1 MSKLSSLSSSSSSL
15 SSLGTLNSLKFDNS
29 FYDRLPA
36 DPVIDNNSRLVN
48 AACYSKV
55 SPMPFP
61 KAALVA
67 YSRDLAMELGLNP
80 SECLTQA
87 FVEVFSGTRLLPGM
101 RPFAACY
108 GGHQFGNW
116 AGQLGDGRAINLGEV
131 IGKNGRRWS
140 LQLKGAGPT
149 PYSRNADGF
158 AVLRS
163 SIREFL
169 CSEAM
174 YYLRVPTT
182 RALSLLTTGT
192 QVERDMFYD
201 GHSSME
207 PGAIVCRVAP
217 TFIRFG
223 NFELFTSR
231 NQIDI
236 LKKLAD
242 YTIAVFF
249 PHLGKPSKEVY
260 LLWFNEI
267 CRSTARL
274 MTEWMRVG
282 FVHGVMNTDNMSI
295 LGLTIDYGPYG
306 WLEDYDPNWTPNTTD
321 AGGHRYAFGKQAEI
335 AHWNL
340 YQLANAI
347 YPLVEDAEGLQKALA
362 TYTSVYDIAWRDMM
376 TSKLGLLQFDARR
389 DEFLFQ
395 DLMRNLKNTET
406 DMTLFFRHLANLE
419 INKQADAD
427 YLLSIISESFY
438 TTEIDSAETSSIK
451 AWLLR
456 YLQRIRDDGRPD
468 EARRQQMNSVNPLY
482 VLRNYLAQ
490 EAIEKAEQ
498 GSYGRI
504 LELQD
509 VLKTPYTEQAGK
521 EHFAAKRPEWAR
533 HKPGAS
539 MLSCSS

>member
-1 MSKLSSLSSSSSSL
+1 MSAI
-15 SSLGTLNSLKFDNS
+15 SSLGTLDSLKFDNS
-29 FYDRLPA
+29 FTRALPA

-48 AACYSKV
+48 AACYSRV

-61 KAALVA
+61 KAALVS
-67 YSRDLAMELGLNP
+67 YSRELAMELGLNP
-80 SECLTQA
+80 TECLTQR
-87 FVEVFSGTRLLPGM
+87 FVDVFSGTELLPGM
-101 RPFAACY
+101 QPFAACY
-108 GGHQFGNW
+108 GGHQFGKW
-116 AGQLGDGRAINLGEV
+116 AGQLGDGRAINLGEIV
-131 IGKNGRRWS
+131 GKHARRWS

-174 YYLRVPTT
+174 HHLRVPTT

-207 PGAIVCRVAP
+207 PGAIVCRAAP
-217 TFIRFG
+217 SFIRFG

-242 YTIAVFF
+242 YTIEYFF

-260 LLWFNEI
+260 LLWFNEV

-274 MTEWMRVG
+274 ITEWMRVG

-295 LGLTIDYGPYG
+295 LGLTVDYGPYG
-306 WLEDYDPNWTPNTTD
+306 WLEDYDPYWTPNTTD
-321 AGGHRYAFGKQAEI
+321 AGGRRYAYGKQAEI

-347 YPLVEDAEGLQKALA
+347 YPLIEDAEALEQALA
-362 TYTSVYDIAWRDMM
+362 MYQSIYDIAWRDMM
-376 TSKLGLLQFDARR
+376 SSKLGLLNFVSGR
-389 DEFLFQ
+389 DELLFQ

-406 DMTLFFRHLANLE
+406 DMTLFFRLLANLE
-419 INKQADAD
+419 VGKGADAD
-427 YLLSIISESFY
+427 YLLSIVSEAFY
-438 TTEIDSAETSSIK
+438 ADSIDPSEANNIK

-456 YLQRIRDDGRPD
+456 YLQRLRDDGRAD
-468 EARRQQMNSVNPLY
+468 ESRRQQMNAVNPLY

-498 GSYGRI
+498 GSYSRI
-504 LELQD
+504 HELQE
-509 VLKTPYTEQAGK
+509 VLKSPYTEQPGK

-533 HKPGAS
+533 HKAGAS

>member
-1 MSKLSSLSSSSSSL
+1 
-15 SSLGTLNSLKFDNS
+15 
-29 FYDRLPA
+29 
-36 DPVIDNNSRLVN
+36 
-48 AACYSKV
+48 
-55 SPMPFP
+55 
-61 KAALVA
+61 
-67 YSRDLAMELGLNP
+67 
-80 SECLTQA
+80 
-87 FVEVFSGTRLLPGM
+87 
-101 RPFAACY
+101 
-108 GGHQFGNW
+108 
-116 AGQLGDGRAINLGEV
+116 
-131 IGKNGRRWS
+131 
-140 LQLKGAGPT
+140 
-149 PYSRNADGF
+149 
-158 AVLRS
+158 
-163 SIREFL
+163 
-169 CSEAM
+169 
-174 YYLRVPTT
+174 
-182 RALSLLTTGT
+182 
-192 QVERDMFYD
+192 
-201 GHSSME
+201 
-207 PGAIVCRVAP
+207 
-217 TFIRFG
+217 
-223 NFELFTSR
+223 
-231 NQIDI
+231 
-236 LKKLAD
+236 
-242 YTIAVFF
+242 
-249 PHLGKPSKEVY
+249 
-260 LLWFNEI
+260 
-267 CRSTARL
+267 

-539 MLSCSS
+539 MLSCSSCLLLSLPAVSLKARRNCACRGRPGFTGCRIPFRIIRFTPKM